1 MTPMNMMQKKILAA
15 LIVVVVILLG
25 LGGSALAQ
33 GVSVSNIAI
42 TPNPV
47 TQGQTANVVVT
58 GTGFTGATTLSIE
71 PGAVP
76 ITPNSLTATEIR
88 GTIPNTLVAGN
99 YSLQVIDAGNLIG
112 STAFTVNAAPTA
124 TPPPVV
130 ISGINPTQINQGL
143 SGVLVINGSNFTGAS
158 SVVLVGVGNL
168 SIISRTTTQIQAA
181 IPATLSPGSYGVQ
194 VSDPVNGTA
203 SASQALTVVVPPPTA
218 IPPQPTDIP
227 PPPTAL
233 PPPTEVPGAPSI
245 IVRAFR
251 AEPGT
256 IRPGDTVT
264 FFFDIVNVGSR
275 PALGVSVT
283 VDPGGKFIPSNGQS
297 SVLLPD
303 LAVGAIFST
312 QLSVIAANDTPGG
325 PQSVTITFNF
335 RDFAGQSGS
344 SKGTLTVNVDAVART
359 SQVTLARYQVN
370 PNPIVPGQPVTVT
383 ILVQNTGNATA
394 SQVLVSVGA
403 ENAFLLAGPQGNSF
417 PIGDIAAGASASVD
431 MPLIVATNARS
442 GPQTQNLTITYLQ
455 GTENRTFTAGMTM
468 EIQRVEV
475 PAPIML
481 IDSFETG
488 LDFLTPGQEFTLNVG
503 IKNIGSGD
511 ASAAVVT
518 FGNVDA
524 GSSQQDP
531 NSTPDPNNPGG
542 GSTGG
547 VTTTTS
553 NTFAPLRSGGA
564 QFVGEMAAQGDTITL
579 EQDFIV
585 NGSVDS
591 GVYSLPVTIRYRRE
605 DGTTAQDNLRVSL
618 VVIVQPQLRINAISP
633 LPPEG
638 NIGESF
644 LISLEIANRGRKAV
658 NFTNAV
664 VTAENA
670 EVIAG
675 DDTFLGPLR
684 NDDQTTLDT
693 TIIPGATGTVTVTV
707 TLNYTDDL
715 NQPQQIVETYTMEA
729 VEPPPLP
736 DDFNPF
742 PDGEGEIPLE
752 PTPPSPRDQLGSLL
766 LGLLGL
772 GS

>member
-1 MTPMNMMQKKILAA
+1 MDTVTELKMMYKHLLAA
-15 LIVVVVILLG
+15 LVVALLMLLG
-25 LGGSALAQ
+25 LGGSTLAQ

-58 GTGFTGATTLSIE
+58 GTGFTGATTLSVE

-76 ITPNSLTATEIR
+76 ITPSSLTATEIR

-112 STAFTVNAAPTA
+112 STAFTVNAAPTS

-130 ISGINPTQINQGL
+130 ISGISPTQINQGL

-158 SVVLVGVGNL
+158 AVVLVGVGNL
-168 SIISRTTTQIQAA
+168 SIISRTNTQIQAA

-194 VSDPVNGTA
+194 VTDPVNGTA
-203 SASQALTVVVPPPTA
+203 SSPQALTVVIPPPTA
-218 IPPQPTDIP
+218 VPPQPTEIPPQPTP
-227 PPPTAL
+227 L

-264 FFFDIVNVGSR
+264 FLFDIVNVGSR

-325 PQSVTITFNF
+325 PQSVTVTFNF

-359 SQVTLARYQVN
+359 SQVTLSRYQVN
-370 PNPIVPGQPVTVT
+370 PNPIVPGEPVIVT

-394 SQVLVSVGA
+394 SQVLASVAA
-403 ENAFLLAGPQGNSF
+403 ENAFLLAGSQGNSF

-455 GTENRTFTAGMTM
+455 GTESRTFTAGMTM

-524 GSSQQDP
+524 GNNQPDP
-531 NSTPDPNNPGG
+531 SGTPDAGG

-564 QFVGEMAAQGDTITL
+564 QFVGEMPAQGDTIAL

-618 VVIVQPQLRINAISP
+618 VVIVQPQLRINAVSP

-644 LISLEIANRGRKAV
+644 ALSLEIANRGRKAV

-664 VTAENA
+664 VTADNA

-675 DDTFLGPLR
+675 EDTFLGPLR
-684 NDDQTTLDT
+684 NDDQTTLDA
-693 TIIPGATGTVTVTV
+693 TIIPNATGSVTLTV

-742 PDGEGEIPLE
+742 PDGGGEIPLE
-752 PTPPSPRDQLGSLL
+752 PTPPSARDQLGSLL

>member
-1 MTPMNMMQKKILAA
+1 MNMMQKKILAA